1 VNSCH
6 RATLSVALWQ
16 QLREGDTG
24 VGLTPRAYVP
34 RMSTIDD
41 QIVRIAERRNNLIT
55 TGELERLGLSSRS
68 IQRRV
73 LRGQLRRLLPHVY
86 AIVPVPDD
94 VPRRELAVCLSS
106 PNAVLSH
113 SSAAAF
119 WGIRR
124 APKDHVDVTVPHGAH
139 VRGVSAVVHRSNL
152 IPEHHVV
159 ETIDGGR
166 VTSVARTVFDLGG
179 ALDRQGHLSVI
190 EDVRNKGLCT
200 DAELG
205 EVYADL
211 RGRGRRG
218 SASWDR
224 LADLTARVS
233 RPTMSEL
240 ELELQQALIE
250 AGLPLAIQQHPVALR
265 SGRTAYL
272 DLAYL
277 DCRLDIEVDHS
288 AWHGTPSAVERD
300 KARDNGL
307 AVLAWE
313 RLRFT
318 ERMLER
324 AMASCVANVREVRE
338 LRLGQG
344 WPEAA

>member
-1 VNSCH
+1 
-6 RATLSVALWQ
+6 
-16 QLREGDTG
+16 
-24 VGLTPRAYVP
+24 
-34 RMSTIDD
+34 MSTIDD
-41 QIVRIAERRNNLIT
+41 EIVRIAERRHDLIT
-55 TGELERLGLSSRS
+55 TSELERLGLSIRS
-68 IQRRV
+68 IQRRTD
-73 LRGQLRRLLPHVY
+73 RGQLRRLFKDVY
-86 AIVPVPDD
+86 ATLPPPDN
-94 VPRRELAVCLSS
+94 VPRRELALCLHD
-106 PNAVLSH
+106 PEAVISH
-113 SSAAAF
+113 ASAAAY

-124 APKDHVDVTVPHGAH
+124 APKGQVEITVPKGRCVKGA
-139 VRGVSAVVHRSNL
+139 SAVVHYSNK
-152 IPEHHVV
+152 IPDHHVV
-159 ETIDGGR
+159 DLVDGGR

-179 ALDRQGHLSVI
+179 VLDRQGHLSII

-211 RGRGRRG
+211 CGRGRRG
-218 SASWDR
+218 SASWGR

-240 ELELQQALIE
+240 ELELQQALSD
-250 AGLPLAIQQHPVALR
+250 AGLPLAVQQHPVALP
-265 SGRTAYL
+265 SGRPAYL

-288 AWHGTPSAVERD
+288 EWHSTTSAVERD

-307 AVLAWE
+307 AVLVWE

-324 AMASCVANVREVRE
+324 AIRVCVAEVREVRE
-338 LRLGQG
+338 SRLRLLR
-344 WPEAA
+344 PASA

>member
-1 VNSCH
+1 
-6 RATLSVALWQ
+6 
-16 QLREGDTG
+16 
-24 VGLTPRAYVP
+24 
-34 RMSTIDD
+34 MSTIDD
-41 QIVRIAERRNNLIT
+41 EIVRIAERRHDLIT
-55 TGELERLGLSSRS
+55 TSELERLGLSTRS
-68 IQRRV
+68 IQRRAD
-73 LRGQLRRLLPHVY
+73 RGQLRRLSKDVY
-86 AIVPVPDD
+86 ATLPPPDN
-94 VPRRELAVCLSS
+94 VPRRELALCLHD
-106 PNAVLSH
+106 PEAVISH
-113 SSAAAF
+113 ASAAAY

-124 APKDHVDVTVPHGAH
+124 APKGQVEITVPKGRG
-139 VRGVSAVVHRSNL
+139 VKGVSAVVHYSNK
-152 IPEHHVV
+152 IPDHHVV
-159 ETIDGGR
+159 DLVDGGR

-179 ALDRQGHLSVI
+179 VLDRQGHLSII

-211 RGRGRRG
+211 CGRGRRG

-224 LADLTARVS
+224 LADLTERAS

-240 ELELQQALIE
+240 ELDLQQALSD
-250 AGLPLAIQQHPVALR
+250 AGLPLAVQQHPVALP
-265 SGRTAYL
+265 SGRPAYL

-288 AWHGTPSAVERD
+288 EWHSTTSAVERD

-307 AVLAWE
+307 AVLVWE

-324 AMASCVANVREVRE
+324 AIRVCVAEVREVRE
-338 LRLGQG
+338 SRLRLLR
-344 WPEAA
+344 PASA

>member
-1 VNSCH
+1 
-6 RATLSVALWQ
+6 
-16 QLREGDTG
+16 
-24 VGLTPRAYVP
+24 
-34 RMSTIDD
+34 MSTIDD
-41 QIVRIAERRNNLIT
+41 EIVRIAERRHDLIT
-55 TGELERLGLSSRS
+55 TSELERLGLSTRS
-68 IQRRV
+68 IQRRAD
-73 LRGQLRRLLPHVY
+73 RGQLRRLSKDVY
-86 AIVPVPDD
+86 ATLPPPDN
-94 VPRRELAVCLSS
+94 VPRRELALCLHD
-106 PNAVLSH
+106 PEAVISH
-113 SSAAAF
+113 ASAAAY

-124 APKDHVDVTVPHGAH
+124 APKGQVEITVPKGPG
-139 VRGVSAVVHRSNL
+139 VKGVSAVVHYSNK
-152 IPEHHVV
+152 IPDHHVV
-159 ETIDGGR
+159 DLVDGGR

-179 ALDRQGHLSVI
+179 VLDRQGHLSII

-211 RGRGRRG
+211 CGRGRRG

-224 LADLTARVS
+224 LADLTERAS

-240 ELELQQALIE
+240 ELDLQQALSD
-250 AGLPLAIQQHPVALR
+250 AGLPLAVQQHPVALP
-265 SGRTAYL
+265 SGRPAYL

-288 AWHGTPSAVERD
+288 EWHSTTSAVERD

-307 AVLAWE
+307 AVLVWE

-324 AMASCVANVREVRE
+324 AIRVCVAEVREVRE
-338 LRLGQG
+338 SRLRLLR
-344 WPEAA
+344 PASA